1 MSRLMQGD
9 CVEIMSRFPGEAV
22 DFILTDPPY
31 LVNYRDRSGRSIAGD
46 KTDEWLQPACDQM
59 FRVLKRDSLM
69 VSFYGWNAADKFVG
83 AWKAAGFRVVGH
95 LVFAKPYASK
105 SAFVGYAHESA
116 YLLAKGRPPLPAS
129 PLPDVMSWKYTGNR
143 HHPTEKPVSCLQP
156 LIESFTSP
164 AGKCWTPSRAL
175 HQPVLPLR
183 YLVVGMSGSNCCRN
197 ITLRASDVWLRFVVP
212 CWPLPLMTNCRRL
225 HDELFRA

>member
-9 CVEIMSRFPGEAV
+9 CVEIMGRFPGEAV

-46 KTDEWLQPACDQM
+46 KTGDWLQPACSQM

-83 AWKAAGFRVVGH
+83 AWKAAGFRIVGH

-105 SAFVGYAHESA
+105 SAFLGYAHESA
-116 YLLAKGRPPLPAS
+116 YLLAKGRPALPSS
-129 PLPDVMSWKYTGNR
+129 PLPDVMHWQYTGNR

-164 AGKCWTPSRAL
+164 GGIVLDPFAGSASTCVAAALSGRRYVGIELLPDYHAAGVRRLAQLQRAL
-175 HQPVLPLR
+175 
-183 YLVVGMSGSNCCRN
+183 
-197 ITLRASDVWLRFVVP
+197 
-212 CWPLPLMTNCRRL
+212 LMPAAN
-225 HDELFRA
+225 DELPEAA

>member
-164 AGKCWTPSRAL
+164 AGIVLDPFAGSASTCVAAAL
-175 HQPVLPLR
+175 SGRRYVGIELLPE
-183 YLVVGMSGSNCCRN
+183 YHAAGQ
-197 ITLRASDVWLRFVVP
+197 
-212 CWPLPLMTNCRRL
+212 RRL
-225 HDELFRA
+225 AQVRRAMLAPAANDELPEAA